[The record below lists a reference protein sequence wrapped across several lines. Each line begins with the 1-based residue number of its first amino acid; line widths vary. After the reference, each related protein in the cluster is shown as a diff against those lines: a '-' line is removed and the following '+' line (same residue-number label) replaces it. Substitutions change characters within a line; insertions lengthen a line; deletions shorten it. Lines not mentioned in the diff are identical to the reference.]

1 MNANPRDQEQR
12 VEAATWTRGPVL
24 VEAAAGTGKTTL
36 LVERILHLIRNE
48 GARLDEIAAITF
60 TRKATA
66 ELKDRIRSEILSA
79 VGKEEDD
86 DEAKARLQDALDNL
100 ESARISTIHGFAL
113 DILRGF
119 SVEARLRPDLGDV
132 DEIEYDERRD
142 AAWRDWL
149 AIELDGDDE
158 RLSDFLELG
167 FSVADLEK
175 IRDALLVLPELR
187 EHFPR
192 SGGASPDEIRA
203 SITEA
208 FEAWAEVGERYCSDK
223 ADKAFQQLEKAR
235 GWLEGLSWLSQT
247 ELLRELWSPGFKLN
261 KNVGSQKNWGGKEAG
276 KANLD
281 LFREA
286 HDLLWAEVEKGASM
300 LAHDALAGL
309 VPLVRDFVESFEEE
323 MREAGLLSYQDM
335 LFLAAQ
341 LVRENASVRG
351 RIRESIRHF
360 LVDEFQDTDPLQV
373 ELIFLLAG
381 EGDASDWREV
391 LLEAAG
397 LFLVGDPKQS
407 VYRFRRA
414 DIAIYHEVSERIEAL
429 PDGRVLHITENF
441 RSTPGVVDFVNEAFS
456 RVIRPETG
464 VQPEYV
470 PLEAHRESAGL
481 AVFLIK
487 KQQDGDE
494 PEDGG
499 KVKEEDRRKA
509 EAACLA
515 AAIRELVE
523 RKVEVHDKEKNARR
537 PVGYGD
543 VAVLFRA
550 RTGYAQ
556 FEDAFRAAGVP
567 FVTDGGRGFYDKF
580 EVGAVVSVLSAVARP
595 GDPLALAA
603 ALRSPLYGFS
613 DVDIARWFLKTQ
625 DPSEKEIED
634 PPEELREAV
643 CEIRCLHGMKRD
655 SSARALLEEIY
666 RRTRAFEL
674 FLASSNGEQRVA
686 NLNKLLDLAHEFAGN
701 GRRGVDAFAAHLLAE
716 YERGRDADEPEAFLD
731 DRGAEAVRF
740 MSVHQAKG
748 LEFPVVALADLE
760 GGSGQHSEAWIG
772 NHEKGGEAVDLHLG
786 SGSRRLDTL
795 GYADALGREKE
806 FREAET
812 KRLWYVG
819 ATRARDCLLWP
830 ESGFRSFMQDA
841 VKDEMR
847 KKMRGA
853 GLDEKAMEQ
862 EIRKKKEE
870 IEQKTDHVMDEVI
883 QAASAFRREV
893 SPEEPGE
900 PEPILRI
907 RDDVF
912 RPVNGGSAG
921 VLDRRAALDEKLKRL
936 KKPVETRKPLAPS
949 GLVKGFDEE
958 EPVASRTLDDEDAP
972 EEREVHAGG
981 TDFGNLVHAILA
993 RLEPLTAE
1001 CLESLREE
1009 GVAFASALELKEE
1022 DVDYAMELIRDS
1034 METGRILAR
1043 AAAASKRRRELP
1055 FTFELEGRVI
1065 RGFIDLVFE
1074 EEGKLVVVDFKTD
1087 NVAAGEAEDKATFYE
1102 NQGAAY
1108 VLGLEAAT
1116 GLEASELVFS
1126 FLRPGVDVSRP
1137 VDDVLRQRVREAV
1150 AGAG

>member
-1 MNANPRDQEQR
+1 MSAQPRDQEQR
-12 VEAATWTRGPVL
+12 VEAATWARGPVL

-79 VGKEEDD
+79 VEKEEDD
-86 DEAKARLQDALDNL
+86 DEASARLQDALDNL

-113 DILRGF
+113 DILRAF
-119 SVEARLRPDLGDV
+119 SVEAELRPDVGDV
-132 DEIEYDERRD
+132 DEIEYDERCD

-175 IRDALLVLPELR
+175 IRDALIVLPELR

-192 SGGASPDEIRA
+192 SGGASPDGIFA
-203 SITEA
+203 SITAA
-208 FEAWAEVGERYCSDK
+208 FEAWTDFGERHCSNEE
-223 ADKAFQQLEKAR
+223 DKAFQELDKAR
-235 GWLEGLSWLSQT
+235 GWLEGLYGLSQT
-247 ELLRELWSPGFKLN
+247 ELLRELWVPGFKLN
-261 KNVGSQKNWGGKEAG
+261 KRVGSAKNWGDFTDEGRE
-276 KANLD
+276 NLK
-281 LFREA
+281 LFRSGY
-286 HDLLWAEVEKGASM
+286 DRFMEKSAATISHEM
-300 LAHDALAGL
+300 LAGL
-309 VPLVRDFVESFEEE
+309 VPLVRGFVKSFEEE

-335 LFLAAQ
+335 LFQAAK
-341 LVRENASVRG
+341 LVRKDLTVRR

-381 EGDASDWREV
+381 EGDAADWREV
-391 LLEAAG
+391 LLEDAG

-429 PDGRVLHITENF
+429 PNGRLLHITENF

-487 KQQDGDE
+487 KQEDGDE

-499 KVKEEDRRKA
+499 RMSEEMRRKK
-509 EAACLA
+509 EAARLA

-523 RKVEVHDKEKNARR
+523 RKVEVHDREKNARR

-556 FEDAFRAAGVP
+556 FENAFREAGVP
-567 FVTDGGRGFYDKF
+567 FITDGGRGFYDKF

-613 DVDIARWFLKTQ
+613 DVEVARWFLKTQ
-625 DPSEKEIED
+625 E

-643 CEIRCLHGMKRD
+643 REIHLLHAEKKD
-655 SSARALLEEIY
+655 LSARALLEEIY
-666 RRTRAFEL
+666 RRTGAFEL
-674 FLASSNGEQRVA
+674 FLASSGGEQRVA
-686 NLNKLLDLAHEFAGN
+686 NLLKLLDMAHEFAGN

-795 GYADALGREKE
+795 GYADVLGREKE

-830 ESGFRSFMQDA
+830 ESGFRFLM
-841 VKDEMR
+841 K
-847 KKMRGA
+847 GA
-853 GLDEKAMEQ
+853 GLSEGEMDG
-862 EIRKKKEE
+862 
-870 IEQKTDHVMDEVI
+870 VM
-883 QAASAFRREV
+883 QATSASALEV
-893 SPEEPGE
+893 SPEAPGE

-949 GLVKGFDEE
+949 GFVKGFGEE

-981 TDFGNLVHAILA
+981 TDFGSLVHALLA
-993 RLEPLTAE
+993 RLEPPDIE
-1001 CLESLREE
+1001 RLESLREE

-1022 DVDYAMELIRDS
+1022 DVDYAMELIRES

-1043 AAAASKRRRELP
+1043 AAAASRRRRELP

-1074 EEGKLVVVDFKTD
+1074 EGGKLVVVDFKTD
-1087 NVAAGEAEDKATFYE
+1087 NVAAGEAEDKASHYE
-1102 NQGAAY
+1102 NQGVAY
-1108 VLGLEAAT
+1108 VMGLEAAT
-1116 GLEASELVFS
+1116 GLEAGELVFS
-1126 FLRPGVDVSRP
+1126 FLRPGVDVSCP

-1150 AGAG
+1150 AGAE

>member
-1 MNANPRDQEQR
+1 MSAQPRDQKQR
-12 VEAATWTRGPVL
+12 DEATTWTRGPVL

-48 GARLDEIAAITF
+48 GVRLGEIAAITF

-86 DEAKARLQDALDNL
+86 EEKARLQDALDNL

-113 DILRGF
+113 DILRAF
-119 SVEARLRPDLGDV
+119 SVEARLRPDLESV
-132 DEIEYDERRD
+132 DEIEYDARRD
-142 AAWRDWL
+142 EAWRGWL
-149 AIELDGDDE
+149 ARELNTE
-158 RLSDFLELG
+158 NAQLRNFLELG
-167 FSVADLEK
+167 FSAADLER
-175 IRDALLVLPELR
+175 IRNALLVLPELR

-192 SGGASPDEIRA
+192 AEGASPDEILA
-203 SITEA
+203 SIKEA
-208 FEAWAEVGERYCSDK
+208 FDAWAEVGERHCSDR

-235 GWLEGLSWLSQT
+235 GWLESLSGLPQT
-247 ELLRELWSPGFKLN
+247 ELLRELWGPGFKLN

-281 LFREA
+281 LFRED
-286 HDLLWAEVEKGASM
+286 HDLLWSEIEKGASM
-300 LAHDALAGL
+300 IAHDTLAGL
-309 VPLVRDFVESFEEE
+309 VPLVRGFAESFERE

-335 LFLAAQ
+335 LFQAAK
-341 LVRENASVRG
+341 LVRKNLAVRR

-381 EGDASDWREV
+381 EGDASDWREM
-391 LLEAAG
+391 LLDDAR

-407 VYRFRRA
+407 IYRFRRA
-414 DIAIYHEVSERIEAL
+414 DIAVYHEVREKIRSL
-429 PDGRVLHITENF
+429 QNGRLLHIQENF
-441 RSTPGVVDFVNEAFS
+441 RSTPGAIDFVNEAFS
-456 RVIRPETG
+456 RVIVDDPENPD

-470 PLEAHRESAGL
+470 ELMAHRGSAGP

-523 RKVEVHDKEKNARR
+523 RKVEIHDKEENTRR

-550 RTGYAQ
+550 RTGYPR
-556 FEDAFRAAGVP
+556 FEDAFRGADVP
-567 FVTDGGRGFYDKF
+567 FITDGGNGFYEKF

-613 DVDIARWFLKTQ
+613 DAELARYFLKGQ
-625 DPSEKEIED
+625 DP
-634 PPEELREAV
+634 PGELEEAV
-643 CEIRCLHGMKRD
+643 REIHLLHAEKKD
-655 SSARALLEEIY
+655 LSARALLEEIY
-666 RRTRAFEL
+666 RRTGAFEL

-686 NLNKLLDLAHEFAGN
+686 NLNKLLDLAHKDAGN
-701 GRRGVDAFAAHLLAE
+701 GREGVDAFAAHLEAQYDL
-716 YERGRDADEPEAFLD
+716 GRDAREPEAFLD
-731 DRGAEAVRF
+731 ARESEAVRF
-740 MSVHQAKG
+740 MTVHQAKG
-748 LEFPVVALADLE
+748 LEFSVVALADLE
-760 GGSGQHSEAWIG
+760 GRVDSRRLQEQPLVDRQ
-772 NHEKGGEAVDLHLG
+772 KGAVDLHLG
-786 SGSRRLDTL
+786 SGSRRLDSL
-795 GYADALGREKE
+795 GFVDALEREKW
-806 FREAET
+806 FQKAEI

-819 ATRARDCLLWP
+819 ATRAKDCLLWP
-830 ESGFRSFMQDA
+830 ESGFRGFMQS
-841 VKDEMR
+841 
-847 KKMRGA
+847 A
-853 GLDEKAMEQ
+853 GLP
-862 EIRKKKEE
+862 EE
-870 IEQKTDHVMDEVI
+870 ETDEVI
-883 QAASAFRREV
+883 QAASASALEV

-900 PEPILRI
+900 PESILRL

-912 RPVNGGSAG
+912 RPVNGGSGSITA
-921 VLDRRAALDEKLKRL
+921 RRAALDEKLKRL

-958 EPVASRTLDDEDAP
+958 EPVASQTLDEEDAP
-972 EEREVHAGG
+972 RDVEIHAGG
-981 TDFGNLVHAILA
+981 TDFGSLVHAILA
-993 RLEPLTAE
+993 RLEPPSPE
-1001 CLESLREE
+1001 RLESLRDE
-1009 GVAFASALELKEE
+1009 GVAYARTFGLGPE
-1022 DVDYAMELIRDS
+1022 DVGHAMGLIRDS
-1034 METGRILAR
+1034 MGTGRILAR

-1055 FTFELEGRVI
+1055 FVFELEGRVI

-1074 EEGKLVVVDFKTD
+1074 EGGKLVVVDFKTD
-1087 NVAAGEAEDKATFYE
+1087 NVAAGEAEDKASFYE

-1108 VLGLEAAT
+1108 VMGLESAT
-1116 GLEASELVFS
+1116 GLEAGELVFS

-1150 AGAG
+1150 SEAG

>member
-1 MNANPRDQEQR
+1 MNAQPRDQEQR
-12 VEAATWTRGPVL
+12 VEAATWTGGPVL

-48 GARLDEIAAITF
+48 GVGLGEIAAITF

-79 VGKEEDD
+79 VEKKEDD

-113 DILRGF
+113 DILRAF
-119 SVEARLRPDLGDV
+119 FVEARLPPDLGDV
-132 DEIEYDERRD
+132 DEIEQDERRD

-149 AIELDGDDE
+149 AQKLDGDDA
-158 RLSDFLELG
+158 RLRDFLELG
-167 FSVADLEK
+167 FSATDLER
-175 IRDALLVLPELR
+175 IREAILDLPELR

-192 SGGASPDEIRA
+192 LGGASPDEIHA
-203 SITEA
+203 SIQEA
-208 FEAWAEVGERYCSDK
+208 FEAWADFGERHCSDEE
-223 ADKAFQQLEKAR
+223 DKALQQLGEAES
-235 GWLEGLSWLSQT
+235 WLEGLSGLSKT
-247 ELLRELWSPGFKLN
+247 ELLREFWNPGFKLN
-261 KNVGSQKNWGGKEAG
+261 KRVGSAKNWGDSTDEGR
-276 KANLD
+276 ANLR
-281 LFREA
+281 LFRRAYDRFMEESA
-286 HDLLWAEVEKGASM
+286 ATVSHEM
-300 LAHDALAGL
+300 LAGL
-309 VPLVRDFVESFEEE
+309 VLIVWGFVDSFERE

-335 LFLAAQ
+335 LFLAAK
-341 LVRENASVRG
+341 LVREDASVRG

-381 EGDASDWREV
+381 EGDAADWREV
-391 LLEAAG
+391 MLEDAG

-407 VYRFRRA
+407 IYRFRRA
-414 DIAIYHEVSERIEAL
+414 DIAIYHEVREMIEAL
-429 PDGRVLHITENF
+429 PNGRLLHITENF

-456 RVIRPETG
+456 RVIRPEAM

-470 PLEAHRESAGL
+470 PLEAHRESADT
-481 AVFLIK
+481 AVFLIRK
-487 KQQDGDE
+487 N
-494 PEDGG
+494 EDGNESSEG
-499 KVKEEDRRKA
+499 GNESEEMRRKK

-515 AAIRELVE
+515 AAVRELVE
-523 RKVEVHDKEKNARR
+523 EKRGEVFDKDTNARR

-550 RTGYAQ
+550 RTGYAR
-556 FEDAFRAAGVP
+556 FEEAFRGAGVP
-567 FVTDGGRGFYDKF
+567 FVTDGGNGFYEKF

-613 DVDIARWFLKTQ
+613 DVEVARYFLKSQ
-625 DPSEKEIED
+625 DP
-634 PPEELREAV
+634 PGELREAV
-643 CEIRCLHGMKRD
+643 REIHLLHAEKKD
-655 SSARALLEEIY
+655 LSARALLEEIY
-666 RRTRAFEL
+666 RRTGAFEL
-674 FLASSNGEQRVA
+674 FLASSGGEQRVA
-686 NLNKLLDLAHEFAGN
+686 NLLKLLDMAHEFTGN
-701 GRRGVDAFAAHLLAE
+701 GRRGVDAFAAHLEAQYDL
-716 YERGRDADEPEAFLD
+716 GRDAGEPEAFLG

-760 GGSGQHSEAWIG
+760 GRVDSRRLQEQPLVDRQ
-772 NHEKGGEAVDLHLG
+772 KRAVDLHLG
-786 SGSRRLDTL
+786 SGFRRLDSL
-795 GYADALGREKE
+795 GFVDALEREKR
-806 FREAET
+806 FREAEI

-830 ESGFRSFMQDA
+830 ESGFRSFVKDA
-841 VKDEMR
+841 VRDETR

-853 GLDEKAMEQ
+853 EPDEKAIEQ

-870 IEQKTDHVMDEVI
+870 IEQKTNDAMDEVVR
-883 QAASAFRREV
+883 AASASVLEV
-893 SPEEPGE
+893 SPQAPGE
-900 PEPILRI
+900 PEPILRL

-958 EPVASRTLDDEDAP
+958 EPVASWTLDDEDAP
-972 EEREVHAGG
+972 EDIEVHAGG
-981 TDFGNLVHAILA
+981 MAFGSLVHAILA
-993 RLEPLTAE
+993 RLEPPE
-1001 CLESLREE
+1001 PERLESLREE
-1009 GVAFASALELKEE
+1009 GVAYARTFGLGPE
-1022 DVDYAMELIRDS
+1022 DVEHAMGLIRDS
-1034 METGRILAR
+1034 MGAGRILAR

-1055 FTFELEGRVI
+1055 FVFELEGRVI

-1074 EEGKLVVVDFKTD
+1074 EGGKLVVVDFKTD
-1087 NVAAGEAEDKATFYE
+1087 DVAAGGAEDKASFYE

-1108 VLGLEAAT
+1108 VMGLEAAT
-1116 GLEASELVFS
+1116 GLEVGELVFS
-1126 FLRPGVDVSRP
+1126 FLRPGVDVSRL

-1150 AGAG
+1150 AEAG

>member
-12 VEAATWTRGPVL
+12 CLAKTWTQGPVL

-36 LVERILHLIRNE
+36 LVERILHLIRAE
-48 GARLDEIAAITF
+48 GVRIDEIAAITF

-66 ELKDRIRSEILSA
+66 ELKDRIRGEILSA
-79 VGKEEDD
+79 VGKEEND
-86 DEAKARLQDALDNL
+86 DEEKARLQEALENL

-119 SVEARLRPDLGDV
+119 SVEADLPPDLENV
-132 DEIEYDERRD
+132 DEIEQDERRD

-149 AIELDGDDE
+149 AIQLDGDDE

-175 IRDALLVLPELR
+175 IRDALIVLPELR
-187 EHFPR
+187 ENFPR
-192 SGGASPDEIRA
+192 AKDASPDEILA
-203 SITEA
+203 SIKVA
-208 FEAWAEVGERYCSDK
+208 FEAWAEVGERHCSDK

-286 HDLLWAEVEKGASM
+286 HDLLWAEVEKGAV
-300 LAHDALAGL
+300 LIAHDALAGL
-309 VPLVRDFVESFEEE
+309 VPLVRGFVESFEEE

-341 LVRENASVRG
+341 LVRENASVRS

-391 LLEAAG
+391 LLEDAK

-429 PDGRVLHITENF
+429 PNGRLLHITENF

-481 AVFLIK
+481 AVFLIR
-487 KQQDGDE
+487 KQEDGDE

-523 RKVEVHDKEKNARR
+523 EKREEVFDKDTNTRR

-613 DVDIARWFLKTQ
+613 DVDIARYFLKTQ
-625 DPSEKEIED
+625 E

-643 CEIRCLHGMKRD
+643 CEIRCLHKMKKN

-666 RRTRAFEL
+666 RRTGAFEL
-674 FLASSNGEQRVA
+674 FLAASGGEQRVA
-686 NLNKLLDLAHEFAGN
+686 NLLKLLDMAHEFAGN
-701 GRRGVDAFAAHLLAE
+701 GRRGVDVFAAYLMAE

-830 ESGFRSFMQDA
+830 ESGFRGFMRDA

-870 IEQKTDHVMDEVI
+870 IEQKTNYVMDEVV
-883 QAASAFRREV
+883 QAASASALEV
-893 SPEEPGE
+893 VPEESGE
-900 PEPILRI
+900 PESILRI

-912 RPVNGGSAG
+912 RPSDGGSSG

-949 GLVKGFDEE
+949 GFVKGFGEE

-972 EEREVHAGG
+972 GEREVHAGG
-981 TDFGNLVHAILA
+981 TDFGSLVHALLA
-993 RLEPLTAE
+993 RLDPPTSER
-1001 CLESLREE
+1001 LESLREE
-1009 GVAFASALELKEE
+1009 SVAYARTFGLGPE
-1022 DVDYAMELIRDS
+1022 DVEYAMELIRDS
-1034 METGRILAR
+1034 MQTGRILAR
-1043 AAAASKRRRELP
+1043 AAAASRRRRELP

-1074 EEGKLVVVDFKTD
+1074 EGGKLVVVDFKTD
-1087 NVAAGEAEDKATFYE
+1087 NVAAGEAEDKASFYE

-1116 GLEASELVFS
+1116 GLEAGELVFS

-1150 AGAG
+1150 AGAE

>member
-1 MNANPRDQEQR
+1 MSAQPRDQEQR
-12 VEAATWTRGPVL
+12 CLAKTWTQGPAL

-48 GARLDEIAAITF
+48 GVRLGEIAAITF

-79 VGKEEDD
+79 GGKEDD
-86 DEAKARLQDALDNL
+86 DEVKARLQDALDNL

-119 SVEARLRPDLGDV
+119 SVEADLPPDLENV

-142 AAWRDWL
+142 TAWRDWL
-149 AIELDGDDE
+149 ARTLNGEDAQLRNFLD
-158 RLSDFLELG
+158 LG
-167 FSVADLEK
+167 FSAADLEK
-175 IRDALLVLPELR
+175 IRDALLALPELR

-192 SGGASPDEIRA
+192 SGGASPDDIRA

-208 FEAWAEVGERYCSDK
+208 FEAWADFGESHCGDET
-223 ADKAFQQLEKAR
+223 DKAFGQLEMAR
-235 GWLEGLSWLSQT
+235 GWLEGLSGLSQT

-286 HDLLWAEVEKGASM
+286 HDLLWAEVEKGASSI
-300 LAHDALAGL
+300 AHDALAGL
-309 VPLVRDFVESFEEE
+309 VPIVRGFAESFERE

-335 LFLAAQ
+335 LFQAAQ
-341 LVRENASVRG
+341 LVRENASVRS

-381 EGDASDWREV
+381 EGDAAGWREV
-391 LLEAAG
+391 LLEDAK

-456 RVIRPETG
+456 RVIVHDPQNPD

-470 PLEAHRESAGL
+470 ELMAHRESADP
-481 AVFLIK
+481 AVFLIRK
-487 KQQDGDE
+487 N
-494 PEDGG
+494 EDGNESSEVG
-499 KVKEEDRRKA
+499 NKSEEMRRKK

-523 RKVEVHDKEKNARR
+523 RKVEIHDKEENTRR

-550 RTGYAQ
+550 RTGYAE

-567 FVTDGGRGFYDKF
+567 FVTDGGRGFYEKF
-580 EVGAVVSVLSAVARP
+580 EVGAVVSVLSAVTRP

-613 DVDIARWFLKTQ
+613 DVELARWFLKTQ
-625 DPSEKEIED
+625 DP
-634 PPEELREAV
+634 PVELREAV

-666 RRTRAFEL
+666 RRTGAFEL
-674 FLASSNGEQRVA
+674 FLASSGGEQRVA
-686 NLNKLLDLAHEFAGN
+686 NLNKLLDMAHEFAGN
-701 GRRGVDAFAAHLLAE
+701 GRRGVDAFAAHLVAE
-716 YERGRDADEPEAFLD
+716 YERGRDSREPEAFLD
-731 DRGAEAVRF
+731 ARESEAVRF

-795 GYADALGREKE
+795 GYADALEREKE

-830 ESGFRSFMQDA
+830 ESGFRFLM
-841 VKDEMR
+841 K
-847 KKMRGA
+847 GA
-853 GLDEKAMEQ
+853 GLSEGE
-862 EIRKKKEE
+862 
-870 IEQKTDHVMDEVI
+870 MDEVM
-883 QAASAFRREV
+883 QAASASVLEV
-893 SPEEPGE
+893 SPQAPGE
-900 PEPILRI
+900 PESILRI

-912 RPVNGGSAG
+912 RPVNGGSSG
-921 VLDRRAALDEKLKRL
+921 VLDRRAALNEKLKRL

-949 GLVKGFDEE
+949 GLVEGFSEE
-958 EPVASRTLDDEDAP
+958 ESPASRTVFDEDAP
-972 EEREVHAGG
+972 EEQEVHAGG

-993 RLEPLTAE
+993 RLEPPDIE
-1001 CLESLREE
+1001 RLESLREE

-1022 DVDYAMELIRDS
+1022 DVDYAMGLIRDS
-1034 METGRILAR
+1034 MQTGRILAR
-1043 AAAASKRRRELP
+1043 AAAASRRRRELP

-1074 EEGKLVVVDFKTD
+1074 EGGKLVVVDFKTD
-1087 NVAAGEAEDKATFYE
+1087 NVAAGEADDKATFYE

-1108 VLGLEAAT
+1108 VMGLEAAT
-1116 GLEASELVFS
+1116 GLEAGELVFS
-1126 FLRPGVDVSRP
+1126 FLRPGVDVSRS

-1150 AGAG
+1150 AGAE

>member
-1 MNANPRDQEQR
+1 MSREPRDQKQR
-12 VEAATWTRGPVL
+12 DEAATWTRGPVL

-79 VGKEEDD
+79 VEKEEDD

-113 DILRGF
+113 DILRAF
-119 SVEARLRPDLGDV
+119 SVEADLPPDLESV

-208 FEAWAEVGERYCSDK
+208 FEAWAEVGERHCSNEE
-223 ADKAFQQLEKAR
+223 DKAFQELDKAR
-235 GWLEGLSWLSQT
+235 GWLEGLYGLSQT
-247 ELLRELWSPGFKLN
+247 ELLRELWNPGFKLN
-261 KNVGSQKNWGGKEAG
+261 KRVGSVKNWGDSTDEGRE
-276 KANLD
+276 NLK
-281 LFREA
+281 LFRGGY
-286 HDLLWAEVEKGASM
+286 DRFMEKSAATISHEM
-300 LAHDALAGL
+300 LAGL
-309 VPLVRDFVESFEEE
+309 VPLVRGFVESFEEE

-341 LVRENASVRG
+341 LVRENASVRS

-391 LLEAAG
+391 LLEDAG

-429 PDGRVLHITENF
+429 PNGRLLHITENF

-456 RVIRPETG
+456 RVIRAETG

-487 KQQDGDE
+487 KQEDGDE

-523 RKVEVHDKEKNARR
+523 RKVEVHDKEKNTRR

-613 DVDIARWFLKTQ
+613 DVDIARYFLKTQ
-625 DPSEKEIED
+625 E

-643 CEIRCLHGMKRD
+643 REIHLLHAEKKD
-655 SSARALLEEIY
+655 LSARALLEEIY
-666 RRTRAFEL
+666 RRTGAFEL
-674 FLASSNGEQRVA
+674 FLASSGGEQRVA
-686 NLNKLLDLAHEFAGN
+686 NLLKLLDMAHEFAGN
-701 GRRGVDAFAAHLLAE
+701 GRRGVDAFAAHLEAQ
-716 YERGRDADEPEAFLD
+716 YELGRDADEPEAFLD

-772 NHEKGGEAVDLHLG
+772 KHEKGGEAVDLHLG

-830 ESGFRSFMQDA
+830 ESGFRFLM
-841 VKDEMR
+841 K
-847 KKMRGA
+847 GA
-853 GLDEKAMEQ
+853 GLSEGEMDG
-862 EIRKKKEE
+862 
-870 IEQKTDHVMDEVI
+870 VM
-883 QAASAFRREV
+883 QATSASALEV
-893 SPEEPGE
+893 VPEESGE

-912 RPVNGGSAG
+912 RPVNGGSSG
-921 VLDRRAALDEKLKRL
+921 VLDRRTALDEKLKHL

-949 GLVKGFDEE
+949 GLVKGFGEE

-972 EEREVHAGG
+972 GEREVHAGG
-981 TDFGNLVHAILA
+981 TDFGSLVHALLA
-993 RLEPLTAE
+993 RLEPPDIE
-1001 CLESLREE
+1001 RLESLREE

-1022 DVDYAMELIRDS
+1022 DADYAIKLIRDS

-1043 AAAASKRRRELP
+1043 AAAASRRRRELP

-1074 EEGKLVVVDFKTD
+1074 EAGKLVVVDFKTD

-1108 VLGLEAAT
+1108 VMGLEAAT
-1116 GLEASELVFS
+1116 GLEAGELVFS
-1126 FLRPGVDVSRP
+1126 FLRPGVDVSRS

-1150 AGAG
+1150 AGAE

>member
-1 MNANPRDQEQR
+1 MSAQPRDQEQR
-12 VEAATWTRGPVL
+12 CLAKTWTGGPVL

-36 LVERILHLIRNE
+36 LVERILHLIRAE
-48 GARLDEIAAITF
+48 GVRINEIAAITF

-66 ELKDRIRSEILSA
+66 ELKDRIRSEILTA
-79 VGKEEDD
+79 VGKEDAE
-86 DEAKARLQDALDNL
+86 EEEKARLQDALENL

-119 SVEARLRPDLGDV
+119 SVEADLPPDLESV

-149 AIELDGDDE
+149 ARALNGEDAQL
-158 RLSDFLELG
+158 RDFLELG
-167 FSVADLEK
+167 FSTTDLEK
-175 IRDALLVLPELR
+175 IRDALLALPELR

-192 SGGASPDEIRA
+192 LGGASPDEILA
-203 SITEA
+203 SIKEA
-208 FEAWAEVGERYCSDK
+208 FEGWADFGESHCSDK
-223 ADKAFQQLEKAR
+223 SDKAFQQLEKAR
-235 GWLEGLSWLSQT
+235 GWLEGLSGLSQT
-247 ELLRELWSPGFKLN
+247 GLLRELWGPGFKLN
-261 KNVGSQKNWGGKEAG
+261 KNVGSQKNWGGKEIG

-309 VPLVRDFVESFEEE
+309 VPLVRRFVGSFDRE

-335 LFLAAQ
+335 LFLAAK
-341 LVRENASVRG
+341 LVREDASVRR
-351 RIRESIRHF
+351 RIRGSIRHF

-381 EGDASDWREV
+381 EGDAADWREA
-391 LLEAAG
+391 LLEDAG

-407 VYRFRRA
+407 IYRFRRA
-414 DIAIYHEVSERIEAL
+414 DIAVYRKVKEKIRFL
-429 PDGRVLHITENF
+429 KNGLLLHIQENF
-441 RSTPGVVDFVNEAFS
+441 RSTPGVVDFVNETFS
-456 RVIRPETG
+456 CVIVDDPENPD
-464 VQPEYV
+464 VQPGYV
-470 PLEAHRESAGL
+470 ELMAHRESADP

-487 KQQDGDE
+487 KQEDGDE

-515 AAIRELVE
+515 AAVRGLVE
-523 RKVEVHDKEKNARR
+523 RKVEIHDKEENTRR

-550 RTGYAQ
+550 RTGYPR

-567 FVTDGGRGFYDKF
+567 FITDGGRGFYEKF

-613 DVDIARWFLKTQ
+613 DVELARYFLKKQKKPDQKTQ
-625 DPSEKEIED
+625 EPPRELEKAVREIH
-634 PPEELREAV
+634 R
-643 CEIRCLHGMKRD
+643 LHAKKKD
-655 SSARALLEEIY
+655 LSARALLEEIY
-666 RRTRAFEL
+666 RRTGAFEL
-674 FLASSNGEQRVA
+674 FLASSEGEQRVA
-686 NLNKLLDLAHEFAGN
+686 NLNKLLDLAHELAGN
-701 GRRGVDAFAAHLLAE
+701 GRRGVDAFAAHLMAE
-716 YERGRDADEPEAFLD
+716 YERGRDSREPEAFLD
-731 DRGAEAVRF
+731 ARESEAVRF

-760 GGSGQHSEAWIG
+760 GRGDGGSETRIANHGKGNEAVELRMGSRPRLLHSIG
-772 NHEKGGEAVDLHLG
+772 YVDALEREKG
-786 SGSRRLDTL
+786 
-795 GYADALGREKE
+795 
-806 FREAET
+806 FQEAEI

-819 ATRARDCLLWP
+819 ATRARDYLLWP
-830 ESGFRSFMQDA
+830 ESGFRSFMN
-841 VKDEMR
+841 
-847 KKMRGA
+847 GT
-853 GLDEKAMEQ
+853 GLGEAE
-862 EIRKKKEE
+862 
-870 IEQKTDHVMDEVI
+870 TDEVVR
-883 QAASAFRREV
+883 AASASVLEV
-893 SPEEPGE
+893 SPQAPGE
-900 PEPILRI
+900 PEPILRL

-921 VLDRRAALDEKLKRL
+921 VLDGRAAIDEKLKRL

-949 GLVKGFDEE
+949 GLVEDFVVE
-958 EPVASRTLDDEDAP
+958 EPAASSSIFDEDAP

-981 TDFGNLVHAILA
+981 TEFGSLVHALLA
-993 RLEPLTAE
+993 RLEPPTSE
-1001 CLESLREE
+1001 RLESLREE
-1009 GVAFASALELKEE
+1009 GVAYAGTLELKEE
-1022 DVDYAMELIRDS
+1022 DVDYAVKLIRDS

-1074 EEGKLVVVDFKTD
+1074 EGGKLVVVDFKTD
-1087 NVAAGEAEDKATFYE
+1087 NVAAGEAEDKPSFYE

-1108 VLGLEAAT
+1108 VMGLEAAT
-1116 GLEASELVFS
+1116 GLEVGELVFS

-1150 AGAG
+1150 SEAG

>member
-1 MNANPRDQEQR
+1 MSAQPRDQEQR
-12 VEAATWTRGPVL
+12 DEATTWTQGPVL

-36 LVERILHLIRNE
+36 LVERILHLIRAE
-48 GARLDEIAAITF
+48 GVRINEIAAITF

-79 VGKEEDD
+79 VEKEEDD

-119 SVEARLRPDLGDV
+119 SVEARLRPDLENVG
-132 DEIEYDERRD
+132 EIEYDARRD
-142 AAWRDWL
+142 AVWRDWL
-149 AIELDGDDE
+149 AQALDGEDA
-158 RLSDFLELG
+158 RLRDFLELG
-167 FSVADLEK
+167 FSTTDLEK

-203 SITEA
+203 SAKKA
-208 FEAWAEVGERYCSDK
+208 FDAWVEVGERHCSNEE
-223 ADKAFQQLEKAR
+223 DKAFQQLEKAR
-235 GWLEGLSWLSQT
+235 GWLEGLSGLLQT
-247 ELLRELWSPGFKLN
+247 ELLRELWVPGFKLN
-261 KNVGSQKNWGGKEAG
+261 KRVGSAANWGDSTDSGRE
-276 KANLD
+276 NLK
-281 LFREA
+281 LFRSGY
-286 HDLLWAEVEKGASM
+286 DRFMQKGVSSITHEM
-300 LAHDALAGL
+300 LADL
-309 VPLVRDFVESFEEE
+309 VPLVRDFVESFERDL
-323 MREAGLLSYQDM
+323 REAGLLSYQDM
-335 LFLAAQ
+335 LFQAAK

-381 EGDASDWREV
+381 EGDAADWREV
-391 LLEAAG
+391 LLEDAG

-407 VYRFRRA
+407 IYRFRRA

-429 PDGRVLHITENF
+429 PNGRLLHIKENF

-470 PLEAHRESAGL
+470 PLEAHRESADT
-481 AVFLIK
+481 AVFLIRQK
-487 KQQDGDE
+487 EDGDE
-494 PEDGG
+494 PEAGG
-499 KVKEEDRRKA
+499 RMNEEERRKA

-523 RKVEVHDKEKNARR
+523 RKVEIHDKEENTRR

-550 RTGYAQ
+550 RTGYAE

-567 FVTDGGRGFYDKF
+567 FITDGGRGFYDKF

-595 GDPLALAA
+595 GDPLVLAA

-613 DVDIARWFLKTQ
+613 DVELARWFLKTQ

-634 PPEELREAV
+634 PPEELREAA

-674 FLASSNGEQRVA
+674 FLASSGGEQRVA
-686 NLNKLLDLAHEFAGN
+686 NLLKLLDMAHEFAGN
-701 GRRGVDAFAAHLLAE
+701 GRRGVDAFAAHLMAE

-772 NHEKGGEAVDLHLG
+772 NHAKGGEAVDLHLG

-830 ESGFRSFMQDA
+830 ESGFRFLM
-841 VKDEMR
+841 K
-847 KKMRGA
+847 GA
-853 GLDEKAMEQ
+853 GLSEGE
-862 EIRKKKEE
+862 
-870 IEQKTDHVMDEVI
+870 MDEVI

-893 SPEEPGE
+893 SPQAPGE
-900 PEPILRI
+900 PEPILRL

-912 RPVNGGSAG
+912 CPVNGGSAG
-921 VLDRRAALDEKLKRL
+921 VLDRRTVLDEKLKRL

-949 GLVKGFDEE
+949 GLVEGFSEE
-958 EPVASRTLDDEDAP
+958 ESPASRTVFDEDAP

-993 RLEPLTAE
+993 RLEPPDIE
-1001 CLESLREE
+1001 RLESLREE

-1022 DVDYAMELIRDS
+1022 DVDYAMGLIRDS
-1034 METGRILAR
+1034 MQTGRILAR
-1043 AAAASKRRRELP
+1043 AAAASRRRRELP
-1055 FTFELEGRVI
+1055 FAFELEGSVI

-1074 EEGKLVVVDFKTD
+1074 EGGKLVVVDFKTD
-1087 NVAAGEAEDKATFYE
+1087 NVAAGEADDKATFYE

-1108 VLGLEAAT
+1108 VMGLEAAT
-1116 GLEASELVFS
+1116 GLEAGELVFS
-1126 FLRPGVDVSRP
+1126 FLRPGVDVSRS

-1150 AGAG
+1150 AGAE